1 MSKEEAQDE
10 DSKVFVDLAR
20 RTLYIT
26 GAVGDELAHKSIM
39 VLELL
44 DQQEGEIRIVLNSEG
59 GEEQDGYAIYDAIT
73 MCKNKVVIEGYGK
86 VLSIAA
92 AIFQAGDVRL
102 MAPHTDFMM
111 HNGSVDGEPGMKQ
124 DAVVELADQVK
135 KDTQKYYD
143 ILCAASQQP
152 YDTIAEWCREE
163 KYFTANEAVEAGF
176 ADAVIPPIKNRIP
189 KKKRKRSKKS

>member
-1 MSKEEAQDE
+1 MSKEEEKDE
-10 DSKVFVDLAR
+10 VAKVFVDQIR

-26 GAVGDELAHKSIM
+26 GSVNDELAHRSI
-39 VLELL
+39 VGLEQL
-44 DQQEGEIRIVLNSEG
+44 DQQEGDIRIVLNSEG
-59 GEEQDGYAIYDAIT
+59 GEEQNGYAIYDAIT

-102 MAPHTDFMM
+102 LSPHTDYMM
-111 HNGSVDGEPGMKQ
+111 HNGTVDGEPDMKQ

-143 ILCAASQQP
+143 ILSFASQQP
-152 YDTIAEWCREE
+152 QEIIEEWCREE
-163 KYFTANEAVEAGF
+163 KYFLPKEAVAAGF
-176 ADAVIPPIKNRIP
+176 ADAIIKPVKTRLP
-189 KKKRKRSKKS
+189 KRKKRSKKS